1 MARPRK
7 TKTTPTA
14 KKRRGRPAR
23 TTDIRTTTRAAK
35 NETPAFVGKAKTLL
49 TGWLDRHGA
58 GDWLTIAAK
67 QRATL
72 VREVRHLGDEIVERI
87 STTPIFQHRE
97 QLIREA
103 RGHVESILDNIN
115 ASSLVSRAIDK
126 AKESG
131 SELLSFLNV
140 PTQSELRKLQLRL
153 NQIETKLVKSKR
165 GGKTR
170 MAA

>member
-1 MARPRK
+1 MPRPRK
-7 TKTTPTA
+7 TTSTTAAT
-14 KKRRGRPAR
+14 KKRRGRQPAR
-23 TTDIRTTTRAAK
+23 TTVRSAK
-35 NETPAFVGKAKTLL
+35 KSAPAFVGKAKDML

-67 QRATL
+67 QRASL
-72 VREVRHLGDEIVERI
+72 VREVRQLGDEIIERI

-97 QLIREA
+97 RLIRDA
-103 RGHVESILDNIN
+103 RTHVESILDNIN
-115 ASSLVSRAIDK
+115 SSSLISRAIDK

-131 SELLSFLNV
+131 SEILSFLNV

-153 NQIETKLVKSKR
+153 NQIESKLVKSKR
-165 GGKTR
+165 GPKAR